1 MKSLT
6 ALLQEIENVR
16 VIDDQIPYNQ
26 YVPIDLSTTNEDF
39 IKLKIETSSDFEFYI
54 EKYLNK
60 NNAKVAF
67 DVFKKL
73 GMDQTKERNAVLF
86 HVNFEKKYLT
96 IIGDKGIHEKVHQK
110 FWNDLHDKI
119 TQAFSEGKYYQGLHD
134 AILETGMEL
143 KNFFPIKDGENPNE
157 LSNEITFS

>member
-1 MKSLT
+1 MSNFLTDEQMASLVEAIQSAEDHST
-6 ALLQEIENVR
+6 GEIR
-16 VIDDQIPYNQ
+16 VHIDSN
-26 YVPIDLSTTNEDF
+26 SEG
-39 IKLKIETSSDFEFYI
+39 
-54 EKYLNK
+54 
-60 NNAKVAF
+60 NNAEIAF
-67 DVFKKL
+67 EVFKTLCK
-73 GMDQTKERNAVLF
+73 DKTAEKNAVLF

-119 TQAFSEGKYYQGLHD
+119 TLAFSEGNYYRGLHD
-134 AILETGMEL
+134 AILETGLEL